1 VKIIDQYKNWKL
13 ARSVQNETRAIAL
26 LTVTNPRAVQFAP
39 RNERKLV
46 ARAVKTLC
54 DRSKPHMVRNW
65 YESGNPYSDGSRSY
79 LPEVLTDARYDQNQ
93 ITRRE
98 AMRRMRY
105 WEQNS
110 IFVKRGL
117 DVSEQYVIGTHC
129 PVVTSLS
136 ANTDWAAQAEL
147 VFSEMCQNAGL
158 DGESLFSLLCVG
170 HRRKKVDGNVLFVQT
185 SKPGTVTIRRG
196 TKYESP
202 LGVMRPCYQMVESHR
217 VGTPFAMWQE
227 EGQDIFDGIEYGVIS
242 TQLPGGQ
249 SVQHKVKTCYWVN
262 ESANVFSVQQGFTKV
277 PVQFAYYAAQSH
289 RVNEPR
295 SMTDFYAAEPTL
307 ALLEDMLKLEM
318 KAQEVQS
325 DIALF
330 ITNGAGQEIKPG
342 MQSVLAALGT
352 KVTAGVNGANP
363 VVTTNDLEKVKTIYE
378 KIWGGKTA
386 VGRTGDTL
394 HPMAPN
400 RPAEATL
407 NLWNFLIDSFCSAS
421 GFPRLLIFPKS
432 QMKGQG
438 TEVRAEI
445 EAANAMFVKEFN
457 LIWKP
462 FIHQVWEYFMG
473 WAIRNDE
480 RVKNAPADWNS
491 IDVSHPRSIVV
502 DLGYATAET
511 ISFLAAGLINL
522 HQVAQQFGTTRSKII
537 SGAVKDVFDIKLACL
552 QMAKLPQYK
561 GIEVDAAEVRASLGD
576 AAQKLASSNAASE
589 KETVSSNNES

>member
-1 VKIIDQYKNWKL
+1 
-13 ARSVQNETRAIAL
+13 
-26 LTVTNPRAVQFAP
+26 
-39 RNERKLV
+39 
-46 ARAVKTLC
+46 
-54 DRSKPHMVRNW
+54 
-65 YESGNPYSDGSRSY
+65 
-79 LPEVLTDARYDQNQ
+79 
-93 ITRRE
+93 
-98 AMRRMRY
+98 
-105 WEQNS
+105 
-110 IFVKRGL
+110 
-117 DVSEQYVIGTHC
+117 
-129 PVVTSLS
+129 
-136 ANTDWAAQAEL
+136 
-147 VFSEMCQNAGL
+147 
-158 DGESLFSLLCVG
+158 
-170 HRRKKVDGNVLFVQT
+170 
-185 SKPGTVTIRRG
+185 
-196 TKYESP
+196 
-202 LGVMRPCYQMVESHR
+202 
-217 VGTPFAMWQE
+217 
-227 EGQDIFDGIEYGVIS
+227 
-242 TQLPGGQ
+242 
-249 SVQHKVKTCYWVN
+249 
-262 ESANVFSVQQGFTKV
+262 
-277 PVQFAYYAAQSH
+277 
-289 RVNEPR
+289 
-295 SMTDFYAAEPTL
+295 
-307 ALLEDMLKLEM
+307 
-318 KAQEVQS
+318 
-325 DIALF
+325 
-330 ITNGAGQEIKPG
+330 
-342 MQSVLAALGT
+342 
-352 KVTAGVNGANP
+352 
-363 VVTTNDLEKVKTIYE
+363 LEKVKTIYE

-480 RVKNAPADWNS
+480 RVKNAPADWTS